1 MVLSA
6 GWCSGQKERGEF
18 FPPNPISFPFFFPLS
33 NSTAFRACEVLPAKP
48 GGAMNGG
55 FLEVSGLRAASKFC
69 EPLGGDI
76 ICIPVVLAGKKKLRG
91 RRGAQLLTSG
101 DMSSAVPV

>member
-1 MVLSA
+1 MRGGA
-6 GWCSGQKERGEF
+6 RGKKKEERSS
-18 FPPNPISFPFFFPLS
+18 PPTPSLFLFSSPSPS

-55 FLEVSGLRAASKFC
+55 FLEVSRLRAASKFC

-76 ICIPVVLAGKKKLRG
+76 IGSPVVLAGKKKLRG
-91 RRGAQLLTSG
+91 RRGAQLLTDG
-101 DMSSAVPV
+101 GMSSAVPV